1 MLALLSSALALRVPA
16 PRMVSSWYDSGV
28 RLSGAAVAEPPAA
41 AVAAPAAAPSSG
53 AADADLDK
61 VIKRCEF
68 WSPEVTTK
76 KEVINVLGR
85 WETADQWMVRSKF
98 TTVNSAKETTW
109 RQAATEERYEMAKK
123 LGYVERLALAAKVH
137 EMPFTNARL
146 AASVGMTVDDFNAM
160 KVERAA
166 VNVVFDAIANS
177 KNGMLPQNVVDERR
191 AGFFTADG
199 GLDDNAFEGAI
210 KKGRGLVILSWFLL
224 GKGQVLGVV
233 IGLKVLFDKAN
244 LWDKIN
250 LPPGFEYGI
259 FAAGLAAAVFA
270 AVPDENEDDAYYP
283 EIYGEK
289 VLTKAD

>member
-1 MLALLSSALALRVPA
+1 
-16 PRMVSSWYDSGV
+16 
-28 RLSGAAVAEPPAA
+28 
-41 AVAAPAAAPSSG
+41 
-53 AADADLDK
+53 
-61 VIKRCEF
+61 
-68 WSPEVTTK
+68 
-76 KEVINVLGR
+76 
-85 WETADQWMVRSKF
+85 
-98 TTVNSAKETTW
+98 
-109 RQAATEERYEMAKK
+109 
-123 LGYVERLALAAKVH
+123 
-137 EMPFTNARL
+137 
-146 AASVGMTVDDFNAM
+146 M

-210 KKGRGLVILSWFLL
+210 KKAASSSWFLL

-250 LPPGFEYGI
+250 PPGFEYGI

-283 EIYGEK
+283 EIYGEGEGGRLMK
-289 VLTKAD
+289 I